1 MIFGVTVSHSRLLL
15 PLSSPPVLPTT
26 LQASPL
32 LLLVCQ
38 SAYLHLPLFIPFPE
52 SIMGANL
59 SKALGSLPFLCC
71 YPRLTLAFARNLAK
85 LFSNKEMRL
94 LMLGLDAAGKTS
106 GWTAFLSRYL
116 CPERPRSDLIQAQT
130 KPVRNDHPDRF
141 VAHTLSSSQA
151 R

>member
-1 MIFGVTVSHSRLLL
+1 
-15 PLSSPPVLPTT
+15 
-26 LQASPL
+26 
-32 LLLVCQ
+32 
-38 SAYLHLPLFIPFPE
+38 
-52 SIMGANL
+52 MGANL